1 MGFPRRLPAVLLVA
15 AAIGMLLYGPIPQT
29 PNYHDFADKR
39 ALVGI
44 PNAGDV
50 LSNIPFLAVGLWG
63 LWVLRGAE
71 GTRLGAARAG
81 YSLFAWGLV
90 LTAFGSGF
98 YHWAPDNFRL
108 VFDRIPIAL
117 AAAGLIAGTRAATVA
132 PAQPPG
138 FPIGLAIA
146 AVLSVLWWF
155 ATHRT

>member
-1 MGFPRRLPAVLLVA
+1 MGIPRRLPAILLVT

-39 ALVGI
+39 PLAGV

-50 LSNIPFLAVGLWG
+50 LSNIPFFVVGLWG
-63 LWVLRGAE
+63 LWVLREPQAPK
-71 GTRLGAARAG
+71 LGAARSG

-132 PAQPPG
+132 PAQSLG
-138 FPIGLAIA
+138 F
-146 AVLSVLWWF
+146 
-155 ATHRT
+155 